1 MNKKYIAVGIAVL
14 VLLAMGI
21 VSLWMERSPNA
32 PTGTTRV
39 SFRLD
44 WTPGAE
50 HSFLYLGQERG
61 YFRSEDLD
69 VEIQAGDGSTTSA
82 KLVGNGTVDYALC
95 SGDTALIAASADAP
109 IRVLAVLYSRTP
121 AVVYSRKDRNIT
133 RPKDLEGRKYSAYMK
148 STTYN
153 QFLAFCAVTGV
164 DLSRVEIVPT
174 AGKAEDILTDA
185 VDASGGYT
193 YIQPIQCELAGF
205 AVNEIPMAEFGVKSY
220 SMSIIANRDNMQAE
234 LTRRLLRATLRSFEE
249 MLANNSAALDA
260 YFRANPTANKDFET
274 RKLRRLTEFVKANLQ
289 SQGSIG
295 AQTLDGWQQTQEFL
309 MSQKLVNKKIDL
321 SGFFTA
327 DFLPQK

>member
-1 MNKKYIAVGIAVL
+1 MNKKSMLIGAAIL
-14 VLLAMGI
+14 VLLAVGI
-21 VSLWMERSPNA
+21 LLLWVEKSPE
-32 PTGTTRV
+32 PPKGTARV

-50 HSFLYLGQERG
+50 HSFLYLGQEKG
-61 YFRSEDLD
+61 YFRNENLD

-109 IRVLAVLYSRTP
+109 LSVLAVLYSRTP

-148 STTYN
+148 STTYS

-164 DLSRVEIVPT
+164 DLSKVEIVAT

-205 AVNEIPMAEFGVKSY
+205 AVNEIPMADFGVKSY
-220 SMSIIANRDNMQAE
+220 SMSIIANRDRMQAE

-249 MLANNSAALDA
+249 MLANNSIALEA
-260 YFRANPTANKDFET
+260 YFHANPTANKDFET
-274 RKLRRLTEFVKANLQ
+274 RKLKKLTEFVKANLQ
-289 SQGSIG
+289 SQGRIG
-295 AQTLDGWQQTQEFL
+295 AQTLEGWQQTQEFL
-309 MSQKLVNKKIDL
+309 MSQKLVTKKIDL

-327 DFLPQK
+327 DFLPQR